1 MYRQLVEKEHEFEPA
16 EPLPLLAWGI
26 GLGLLGGVGAVLWRR
41 RAREILRLE
50 REAERLRKR
59 RQYVQAISTLNNAI
73 ELEELE
79 VMDLEAKLEVERLTK
94 SRDLNT
100 MKRLLVGIRRSK
112 AKLATLNVSKNSLEQ
127 ARRNQ
132 RRVHRLRRRLRQRSH

>member
-112 AKLATLNVSKNSLEQ
+112 AKLTTLNVSKNSLQQ